1 MSTHFRPK
9 AKILFPNSWAVDSFL
24 TKLKR
29 FSGWDYK
36 SSMDGNSIRVKPNTS
51 NDYILIGL
59 NKVSSGITVEINAE
73 KAGDRPDA
81 YWIDIYNYARRYR
94 S

>member
-1 MSTHFRPK
+1 MSTNFRPK

-24 TKLKR
+24 TKVKR
-29 FSGWDYK
+29 ASGWDYK
-36 SSMDGNSIRVKPNTS
+36 SSMDGKTITVKPNQS

-59 NKVSSGITVEINAE
+59 NKGTSGIVAEINAE
-73 KAGDRPDA
+73 KLGEGADRF
-81 YWIDIYNYARRYR
+81 WIEIHNYARRYK